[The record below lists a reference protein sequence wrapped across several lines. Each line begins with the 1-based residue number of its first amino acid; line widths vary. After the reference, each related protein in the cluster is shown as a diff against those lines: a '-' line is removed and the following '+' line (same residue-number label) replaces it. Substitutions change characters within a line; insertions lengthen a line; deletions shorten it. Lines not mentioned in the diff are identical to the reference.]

1 MHKTSTINLSGQLFN
16 IDEDAYQLL
25 KTYLDRLRTQL
36 KNDDDRDEIMQDF
49 EQAIA
54 EHFMDSLPSKE
65 KAVTAALVKRV
76 TKTIGDYEPTE
87 AAEAD
92 TEETDDDGWRKHFRR
107 TLYLNKDDAIIAGV
121 CGGIAR
127 ALDVDSFWIRTLF
140 VILIFATSGFMIV
153 IYIILSF
160 IMLDPAETTPLFKR
174 GGKPLTASALVAHSK
189 QRFHDTKD
197 ALTSEATQRRFSPLA
212 QGFKRLLRIAAAG
225 ISSVL
230 IVLITVGYTALMV
243 TWLAHRT
250 STGQPFS
257 ASPGGVNYGLIFGSY
272 LVIVLPLLVVLLV
285 AASRRVAHMAMDM
298 RVALLLFGTWLIAL
312 AMFVGAAALAIPDW
326 AEWSRQHPHNP
337 YFQLEVNKGH
347 LDNLCIDVAGNC
359 NDHPSYQIQPYSSQQ
374 PIDIPAQPA
383 PPKPPVTLH

>member
-16 IDEDAYQLL
+16 IDEDAYRLL
-25 KTYLDRLRTQL
+25 KTYLDRLREQL

-54 EHFMDSLPSKE
+54 EHFMDALPSKD
-65 KAVTAALVKRV
+65 KAVTVALVNRV

-87 AAEAD
+87 AAES
-92 TEETDDDGWRKHFRR
+92 EEKADDDGWRKHFRR

-127 ALDVDSFWIRTLF
+127 ALDVDSFWIRVLF
-140 VILIFATSGFMIV
+140 VILVFATSGFMIV

-174 GGKPLTASALVAHSK
+174 NGKPLTASALVANSK
-189 QRFHDTKD
+189 QRFHETRET
-197 ALTSEATQRRFSPLA
+197 LTSEATQRRFSPLA
-212 QGFKRLLRIAAAG
+212 RAFKRLIRIAAVAV
-225 ISSVL
+225 SSVL
-230 IVLITVGYTALMV
+230 IVLVTVGYTALMV
-243 TWLAHRT
+243 TWLAHRN

-285 AASRRVAHMAMDM
+285 AASRRIAHMAMDM

-326 AEWSRQHPHNP
+326 AQWSRQHPHNP

-347 LDNLCIDVAGNC
+347 LDNLCVDAAGDC
-359 NDHPSYQIQPYSSQQ
+359 NDHPSYQAKPHSPQQ
-374 PIDIPAQPA
+374 PNDIPAQPA
-383 PPKPPVTLH
+383 PPKPVMLKR